1 MQRTFATPGHDLPEL
16 ATLIAHPAHPA
27 LEADLTT
34 THAYLSESDDTDL
47 TSGAVAGS
55 GLLVLCTLLVSA
67 THVTAI
73 REQAE
78 HLCRHPAPVADLTPG
93 RRRAA
98 QASQHADLLAEIAR
112 WPVRLHLTVVDRAR
126 IPRDGGLHL
135 TTSFTAHI
143 GELLHAR
150 LFRDLREVQL
160 NVDARTDT
168 ALRERLHA
176 LIQGRYADDLFG
188 DEQMFQV
195 QSVEDDALLEVTRR
209 LANAV
214 RQVHGGK
221 AKPAARHA
229 FETLLQARTLGLL
242 SWPPAFTSLLPPP
255 MDEAQ
260 YADYQVHQEAL
271 RQADRFIEQAGEHPD
286 EDMRLQ
292 LAILDYLRFQSEFVT
307 QDYLPTADILA
318 HLHDRGF
325 GDVSEHKIR
334 SNGIAKLR
342 DANVIITSTA
352 KGYKIPQ
359 TRADLN
365 DFLEMASGVVVPL
378 LERVRKAREV
388 YRQSSGGTYDIVSE
402 ARLTALERLLLAS
415 DTTSA
420 D

>member
-1 MQRTFATPGHDLPEL
+1 M
-16 ATLIAHPAHPA
+16 
-27 LEADLTT
+27 TT
-34 THAYLSESDDTDL
+34 THAYLSESGDRNATAA
-47 TSGAVAGS
+47 TAPGPGR
-55 GLLVLCTLLVSA
+55 LVICTLLVSA
-67 THVTAI
+67 THLHTV
-73 REQAE
+73 RELAE
-78 HLCRHPAPVADLTPG
+78 HLCRQQANLADLTPG
-93 RRRAA
+93 KRRAA
-98 QASQHADLLAEIAR
+98 QANQHAELLAEVAR
-112 WPVRLHLTVVDRAR
+112 WPVKLHVIVVDRAR
-126 IPRDGGLHL
+126 IHRDGGLQL
-135 TTSFTAHI
+135 KTSFTEHVA
-143 GELLHAR
+143 GLLHAR
-150 LFRDLREVQL
+150 LFRDLRDVQV
-160 NVDARTDT
+160 NVDADGDVT
-168 ALRERLHA
+168 LRERLQG

-188 DEQMFQV
+188 DEQMFQMRAR
-195 QSVEDDALLEVTRR
+195 EDDALLHIAQE

-214 RQVHGGK
+214 SEVHGGK
-221 AKPAARHA
+221 AKPVVRHA
-229 FETLLQARTLGLL
+229 YETLLQARTLGLL
-242 SWPPAFTSLLPPP
+242 EWPPAFTSLLPPP

-292 LAILDYLRFQSEFVT
+292 LAILEYLRFQSEFVT

-402 ARLTALERLLLAS
+402 AGLAALERLLVTS
-415 DTTSA
+415 DTPSA